1 MNETGRIEKPKRVIV
16 LCSGAIFKKE
26 GVYQTGRMPK

>member
-1 MNETGRIEKPKRVIV
+1 MNETGRIEELKWVVV